1 MSKYDFVI
9 VGAGFSGVMLAR
21 RLLADPRL
29 TVSPAQGPRILLV
42 DRHLTGRGR
51 TTFAY
56 WSQRPTVLDRWELA
70 SWRWLRVIGHDER
83 IRTLGLDGWR
93 YRAVSWDHAR
103 ADLLGQLAED
113 PRVTLLE
120 AFVDEVRD
128 GPDVARVRVGDD
140 WVSGRFV
147 FDSRPRRTG
156 QVRVGPASRR
166 ALTLYQSF
174 RGIWVRT
181 EEVDVDVSAATL
193 LDFSADDGPDLGFAY
208 VLPVDPRSAMVMAVR
223 MGPGT
228 ELPDP
233 APAVPRELG
242 QDGWEVVGQE
252 CGVTA
257 LVTPAPARRD
267 GARVLAI
274 GGRGGRVRASTGYA
288 VTRILA
294 DTERIAAFLRDRG
307 HPFAIPADPRRDR
320 LLDAIWLH
328 ALATNRAAL
337 EPAFLALFAGVPI
350 GAVLRFLDGRSNPS
364 DLLRVVRALP
374 PGPFLQA
381 ATHLALG
388 TGPRTR

>member
-1 MSKYDFVI
+1 MSQYDFVI

-21 RLLADPRL
+21 RLLANPGL
-29 TVSPAQGPRILLV
+29 TGPRILLV
-42 DRHLTGRGR
+42 DRHLTGGGR
-51 TTFAY
+51 TTFAF

-70 SWRWLRVIGHDER
+70 SWRRLRVIGHDER

-103 ADLLGQLAED
+103 AELLGKLADD
-113 PRVTLLE
+113 PRVTLVQATVE
-120 AFVDEVRD
+120 EVRD
-128 GPDVARVRVGDD
+128 GPDVARVRVGDA

-156 QVRVGPASRR
+156 EDRVGPASRR

-208 VLPVDPRSAMVMAVR
+208 VLPVDRRSAMVMAVR
-223 MGPGT
+223 MGPGADM
-228 ELPDP
+228 PDP
-233 APAVPRELG
+233 EPAVPRELG
-242 QDGWEVVGQE
+242 QDDWEVVGQE

-257 LVTPAPARRD
+257 LITPAPARRD

-294 DTERIAAFLRDRG
+294 DTEMIAASLLDRG

-328 ALATNRAAL
+328 ALATNRANL
-337 EPAFLALFAGVPI
+337 EPAFLALFTGVPI
-350 GAVLRFLDGRSNPS
+350 GAVLRFLDGRSDS
-364 DLLRVVRALP
+364 GDLLRVVRALP
-374 PGPFLQA
+374 QGPFLQA

-388 TGPRTR
+388 TRP